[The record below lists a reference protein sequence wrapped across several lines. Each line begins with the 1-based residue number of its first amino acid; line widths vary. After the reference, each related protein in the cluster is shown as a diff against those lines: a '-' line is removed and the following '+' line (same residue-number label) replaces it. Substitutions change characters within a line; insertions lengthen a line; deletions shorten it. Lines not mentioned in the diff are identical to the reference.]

1 MHNPYQAPVAN
12 LDVPIAQELGAESGV
27 GGFWLRLAA
36 QLLDVLFMLP
46 FIGLNLWLGTV
57 WRYFYAVWVIPGTLI
72 GMFLTVYLVLRY
84 GGSPGKLI
92 LKLRIQMKDGAR
104 VTTKAAV
111 LRVAPLMAL
120 SVATS
125 IGTAYA
131 AILMDE
137 ATYRSIGFMQ
147 RSAVLSAS
155 APGWSTWASMLMQVW
170 MWVSVPVMLL
180 NKRRRAIH
188 DFLAGTV
195 VVHK

>member
-12 LDVPIAQELGAESGV
+12 LDVPFVQEPGAEAEV

-46 FIGLNLWLGTV
+46 FIGLNLWLGSV

-72 GMFLTVYLVLRY
+72 GMFLTVYLVRRY
-84 GGSPGKLI
+84 GGSPGKLV

-104 VTTKAAV
+104 ITTKAA
-111 LRVAPLMAL
+111 LIRVAPLMVL
-120 SVATS
+120 SLLTS

-137 ATYRSIGFMQ
+137 ATYSSIGFMQ
-147 RSAVLSAS
+147 RSAVLGAS
-155 APGWSTWASMLMQVW
+155 APIWSTLASTLMQVW
-170 MWVSVPVMLL
+170 MLASIPIMLL
-180 NKRRRAIH
+180 NKRRRALH
-188 DFLAGTV
+188 DFLAGTAV
-195 VVHK
+195 VRV